1 MTPIDV
7 VDVVLTEVLSMH
19 KALFPKCKDGEIW
32 RRTLADLVDLGLA
45 QSCVKALEREYQ
57 RAE

>member
-1 MTPIDV
+1 
-7 VDVVLTEVLSMH
+7 MH